1 MKEVSDANSMAIEM
15 KERKKIEEK
24 ELELKIFQYNMDK
37 IKKEEEDAAE
47 KK

>member
-1 MKEVSDANSMAIEM
+1 MTIDL

-24 ELELKIFQYNMDK
+24 ELELKIFQYNMEK
-37 IKKEEEDAAE
+37 IKKEEEELAE